1 MDLSCDQV
9 ILAAP
14 AFRAAEI
21 VRDLEPELSQH
32 LAEIPFV
39 NVGVVNIEFRGRVLD
54 HQVTIIKSE
63 ARKEVNN
70 PLSPGIRVP
79 GAE

>member
-1 MDLSCDQV
+1 MSSITREGERLRVLGEGGVELSCDQV
-9 ILAAP
+9 IMAAP

-39 NVGVVNIEFRGRVLD
+39 NVGVVNIEFRGWVLD
-54 HQVTIIKSE
+54 HQVTIIKS
-63 ARKEVNN
+63 
-70 PLSPGIRVP
+70 
-79 GAE
+79 